1 MSLKKMANMVNFML
15 SIFTAMIGE
24 KRIYFCIRGKYYYW
38 NYWNKKWVLRLSPTS
53 SVIFLLFYIE
63 FHREVTLVFI
73 FYKRENVC
81 VTIFIH
87 NICFYLNWQMSI
99 NQCGYH
105 SNDTVKGEIIL
116 LWHQEN
122 ILLYTLPWNNTFVR
136 KFDAAH
142 IWIMIE
148 RSQAKVH

>member
-122 ILLYTLPWNNTFVR
+122 ILLYTLPWNNIFVR